1 MINETLN
8 YQPPNKQMGLPAEY
22 SSQLFNNM
30 QGINKGQVAAS
41 RQSILDS
48 SRNPAM
54 AGVQQMLLRQNQQQ
68 GADRMMEQGTAA
80 QLQGVQEGL
89 TDRRQQQT
97 RDFTASE
104 SAAERANRIALM
116 NLQNQGSMNL
126 QQQGQ
131 QNESA
136 TFGRQLLSGGLMA
149 AGGMMGGPVFGAIGG
164 QLANQIAAPPTT
176 TKKK

>member
-1 MINETLN
+1 MVNDTLN

-22 SSQLFNNM
+22 SAQLFNNL
-30 QGINKGQVAAS
+30 QGINKGQMAAS

-54 AGVQQMLLRQNQQQ
+54 AGVQQLMLRQNQQA
-68 GADRMMEQGTAA
+68 GADRMMEQGTNA

-104 SAAERANRIALM
+104 SAAERANRIGLM
-116 NLQNQGSMNL
+116 NLQNQGAMNL
-126 QQQGQ
+126 QMQGQ

-136 TFGRQLLSGGLMA
+136 TFGKQLL
-149 AGGMMGGPVFGAIGG
+149 AGGAMAGMGMIGGPVFGAIGG
-164 QLANQIAAPPTT
+164 QLANQIAAPPKTL
-176 TKKK
+176 KK